1 MPAGR
6 PKGQP
11 KFGGRQ
17 AGTPNK
23 VTADIKALARS
34 HCAAAIEKLVDL
46 MNGKVKGKDVAHAT
60 QAAAALSLLDR
71 GFGKPA
77 QQTIV
82 TGDDENGPVRH
93 VFSWEG
99 EDADR

>member
-1 MPAGR
+1 MPGK
-6 PKGQP
+6 PKGLP
-11 KFGGRQ
+11 KTGGRQ

-23 VTADIKALARS
+23 TTNEMKELARS
-34 HCAAAIEKLVDL
+34 YCTDALKTLHTIMNSTESPQAARVAAA
-46 MNGKVKGKDVAHAT
+46 N
-60 QAAAALSLLDR
+60 SLLDR

-93 VFSWEG
+93 VFVWE
-99 EDADR
+99 E

>member
-1 MPAGR
+1 MAAH
-6 PKGQP
+6 KGHA
-11 KFGGRQ
+11 KAGGRK

-34 HCAAAIEKLVDL
+34 HGGAAIEKLVAL
-46 MNGKVKGKDVAHAT
+46 MKGKVEGKPVAHAT

-82 TGDDENGPVRH
+82 TGDDENGPIRH

-99 EDADR
+99 EE

>member
-1 MPAGR
+1 MPFKKGEKRVAGAGR
-6 PKGQP
+6 K
-11 KFGGRQ
+11 
-17 AGTPNK
+17 AGTPNT

-34 HCAAAIEKLVDL
+34 HGAAAIEKLVDL

-93 VFSWEG
+93 VFVWE
-99 EDADR
+99 E